1 MMKNGAFSALS
12 ELFAKAWG
20 RTWSRLA
27 IIAMISFL
35 LVASTIAASPFRIG
49 VDWQRILGYPSCLP
63 SLVYLIDYRT
73 PHEPR
78 LGDYAVFFF
87 PDTGHQVGPKEGQRA
102 IKLVHALPGH
112 SVTVQG
118 TELVVRDF
126 FEDRLWLAKSIPG
139 KKPGDW
145 DASYKVAPGTFF
157 AYGTEKE
164 SFDSRYFGP
173 VDQRRIVGY
182 ARPLF

>member
-1 MMKNGAFSALS
+1 MKNGAFSALNK
-12 ELFAKAWG
+12 LAAKAWG

-27 IIAMISFL
+27 IIAMSGFL
-35 LVASTIAASPFRIG
+35 LVGSTIALSPFRIG
-49 VDWQRILGYPSCLP
+49 VDLQRVLGYPSCLP
-63 SLVYLIDYRT
+63 SIVYLIDYRT
-73 PHEPR
+73 PHPPR
-78 LGDYAVFFF
+78 LGDYAVFLF
-87 PDTGHQVGPKEGQRA
+87 PDTGYQVGPKEGQRA

-112 SVTVQG
+112 SVKVDG
-118 TELVVRDF
+118 TELLVRDF
-126 FEDRLWLAKSIPG
+126 FEDRLWLAKSISG
-139 KKPGDW
+139 MGPGDW
-145 DASYKVAPGTFF
+145 NASYKVEPGTFF